1 MALVGS
7 SVGISRALVA
17 APLLTAQAIR
27 YSVATAVL
35 LILARSR
42 GVQIVRPRGREWLW
56 LASISATGL
65 VLFNIAIVRGVA
77 HTGPAMIAVA
87 VACVPVVLSVL
98 GPLLQRQAPRRQAV
112 VAAMIVTV
120 GAVLVEG
127 AGRAVPAGLAWA
139 GVALACE
146 ASFTLLAVP
155 VLGRHGAWGV
165 SVHSVWI
172 GAVMLIVLGGVTEG
186 PAAAAR
192 LAAGDLAALAY
203 LAVLVT
209 VVAFV
214 LWYSAVAGLGPA
226 RAGVLTGI
234 APVSAALTGM
244 ATGSRAP
251 SLPMWAGIVVV
262 MAGLAA
268 GLWSRARPGPSGP
281 AARLAAQP
289 AMENRAVQ
297 SATGSPAAQLVPE
310 SRAAQLVPE
319 SRAAQLVPESRAAQL
334 APEGGAA

>member
-17 APLLTAQAIR
+17 APLLTAQALR
-27 YSVATAVL
+27 YTVAAAVL
-35 LILARSR
+35 LILARGR
-42 GVQIVRPRGREWLW
+42 GVRIVRPRGREWLW

-87 VACVPVVLSVL
+87 VACVPVLLSVL
-98 GPLLQRQAPRRQAV
+98 GPLFQRQAPRRQAV
-112 VAAMIVTV
+112 VAAMIVTA

-127 AGRAVPAGLAWA
+127 AGRVGPAGLAWA

-146 ASFTLLAVP
+146 ASFTLLAIP

-186 PAAAAR
+186 PAAVGR
-192 LAAGDLAALAY
+192 LTAGDLAALAY

-214 LWYSAVAGLGPA
+214 LWYSTVAALGAA

-244 ATGSRAP
+244 VTGSRAP

-268 GLWSRARPGPSGP
+268 GLWSRARPAPPRP
-281 AARLAAQP
+281 AARPAAQP
-289 AMENRAVQ
+289 A
-297 SATGSPAAQLVPE
+297 PE
-310 SRAAQLVPE
+310 SRAAQPAPE
-319 SRAAQLVPESRAAQL
+319 NRAAQPAPENRAAQL